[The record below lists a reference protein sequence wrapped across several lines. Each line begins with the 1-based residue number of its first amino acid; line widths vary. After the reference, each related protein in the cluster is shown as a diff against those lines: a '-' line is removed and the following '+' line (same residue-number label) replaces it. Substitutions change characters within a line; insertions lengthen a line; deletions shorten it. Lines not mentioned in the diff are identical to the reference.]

1 MSQVLEN
8 VYISGVDEMAKLSKN
23 MKKLGISYIV
33 SCVPKE
39 SVRDYH
45 NYVVKHNPNIV
56 ILHLPMDDTL
66 SQNLFTKSSD
76 GKYYPDIAYNFI
88 ERARMTGGNTL
99 VHCHAGISRS
109 VSMVIYYMM
118 KKYKYS
124 YEEALSNIRMKRP
137 IANPNPNFARQLK
150 K

>member
-1 MSQVLEN
+1 MSKIIDGI
-8 VYISGVDEMAKLSKN
+8 YISGVDEMAKIAKYMKN
-23 MKKLGISYIV
+23 MNIQYII

-39 SVRDYH
+39 SVKDYH
-45 NYVVKHNPNIV
+45 NYVIKHNPNIV

-66 SQNLFTKSSD
+66 SQNLFTRSVD
-76 GKYYPDIAYNFI
+76 GMAYPEIAHNFI
-88 ERARMTGGNTL
+88 ERAHKNNASVL

-109 VSMVIYYMM
+109 VSMVIYYIM
-118 KKYKYS
+118 KKTQKS
-124 YEEALSNIRMKRP
+124 YEEVLTMVRVKRP